1 MTTPIEG
8 PTHELFGYRVVAR
21 FPDHWLFLPIRMA
34 PQRDGMT
41 VLRELLAEDTV
52 GLASVEVPVIAHPR
66 VTEHG
71 IEHVDA
77 HMRKVE
83 VKGFDSRFAA
93 RALPLD
99 HPRWRERRWFHV
111 TNDPE
116 FHPDAEHHAF
126 FGEDDVG
133 GAGVLHVDTDPST
146 WFGLEREYVAELRL
160 ADDAVPMR
168 DYIVTDG
175 ESYILNFDK
184 VEVVRVTPIDEFEL
198 DGVPD
203 DLSKVVSPPQIKRL
217 DQFGEKAREGL
228 DKYIADNDIDMDGIA
243 DDILTGFE
251 NPDLI
256 DKGERWYR
264 EEFNKNAHKLAEEFD
279 VPVETAAAVIAITSA
294 RTKWRYTD
302 AKTARTIYK
311 NLDVA
316 RNFLRLWRDGAFDG
330 MSSEEAAKTVRTGY
344 IPNKGFGQNVIGL
357 LKGELTI
364 DEAVTGAK
372 RRSFYDNGMF
382 PDTSMSITNDV
393 WMSVYLANHSSM
405 SEKTAQAVL
414 SGDGPLYLQEE
425 GVHAKPGYLILSE
438 AIMRAHEQAIER
450 GLVPSTWL
458 PHQTQALAWVKMVDK
473 PPRKDAGK

>member
-1 MTTPIEG
+1 MTTPVVGPPEPLEG
-8 PTHELFGYRVVAR
+8 YTVVAR
-21 FPDHWLFLPIRMA
+21 FDDYWLFLPDHTDPLAQLAVTEVDVR
-34 PQRDGMT
+34 PH
-41 VLRELLAEDTV
+41 LRRTEHGV
-52 GLASVEVPVIAHPR
+52 VPVIGHQR
-66 VTEHG
+66 TV
-71 IEHVDA
+71 
-77 HMRKVE
+77 
-83 VKGFDSRFAA
+83 
-93 RALPLD
+93 
-99 HPRWRERRWFHV
+99 
-111 TNDPE
+111 
-116 FHPDAEHHAF
+116 
-126 FGEDDVG
+126 
-133 GAGVLHVDTDPST
+133 VDTY
-146 WFGLEREYVAELRL
+146 G
-160 ADDAVPMR
+160 
-168 DYIVTDG
+168 
-175 ESYILNFDK
+175 
-184 VEVVRVTPIDEFEL
+184 
-198 DGVPD
+198 PD

-438 AIMRAHEQAIER
+438 AIMRAHEQSIER